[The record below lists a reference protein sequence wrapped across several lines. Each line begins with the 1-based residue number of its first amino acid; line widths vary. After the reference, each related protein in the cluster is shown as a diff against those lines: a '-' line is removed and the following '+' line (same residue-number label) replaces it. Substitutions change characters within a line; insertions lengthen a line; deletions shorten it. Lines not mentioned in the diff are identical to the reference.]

1 MACYRNGYARDCAN
15 TGSLTPKARHACGHT
30 SSHAGRW
37 PVHRS
42 GTPWRHA
49 STSVQMG
56 GRQRW
61 KKYDIDNFLQNGGN
75 LTNIID
81 SDSYQPIS
89 EISEFEFGEDS
100 VVIKSPTASITYRYA
115 DTSILTAPQKEVTM
129 PDADVNVDL
138 SADDIAHIRRA
149 GGALGHSVVS
159 IVSKE
164 GDDKVFLQVK
174 DPNNSSANVFELE
187 VGSAYSTTVDFDLQ
201 FLISN
206 LTLIPGDYKVSV
218 SSKLISHWEC
228 INNNS
233 VEYWIALEKSS
244 TFNDG

>member
-1 MACYRNGYARDCAN
+1 MKISKETLDVLKNFSVVNPNLVIKEGNKLSTIAEAKNIMASAN
-15 TGSLTPKARHACGHT
+15 VPETFPKEVGIYDLNEFLSALSLINDPE
-30 SSHAGRW
+30 
-37 PVHRS
+37 
-42 GTPWRHA
+42 
-49 STSVQMG
+49 
-56 GRQRW
+56 
-61 KKYDIDNFLQNGGN
+61 L
-75 LTNIID
+75 
-81 SDSYQPIS
+81 
-89 EISEFEFGEDS
+89 EFGEDS
-100 VVIKSPTASITYRYA
+100 VIIKSPTASITYRYA

>member
-1 MACYRNGYARDCAN
+1 MFADMDLKDQIHKLKLEELG
-15 TGSLTPKARHACGHT
+15 GSC
-30 SSHAGRW
+30 
-37 PVHRS
+37 
-42 GTPWRHA
+42 
-49 STSVQMG
+49 
-56 GRQRW
+56 
-61 KKYDIDNFLQNGGN
+61 DID
-75 LTNIID
+75 D
-81 SDSYQPIS
+81 P
-89 EISEFEFGEDS
+89 EFEFGGDS
-100 VVIKSPTASITYRYA
+100 VIIKSPTASLTYRYA

-129 PDADVNVDL
+129 PEAEVNVEL

-149 GGALGHSVVS
+149 GGALGHPVVS
-159 IVSKE
+159 IVSKA

-187 VGSAYSTTVDFDLQ
+187 VDSAYSGNAVFDLQ
-201 FLISN
+201 FLIGN
-206 LTLIPGDYKVSV
+206 LKLIPGDYKVAV